1 MWRYVLLA
9 VSLLSFASYGPA
21 MFTQKLA
28 ETRSADSPAA
38 AAKAETGEDLSGR
51 KVRIKADAKGHF
63 VTQARLNNRS
73 VDVLVDTGATRIA
86 INRSTAKRIGI
97 ELAEKDFVRKVQTA
111 NGDTMAALA
120 VIDTIQIGSV
130 KVNNVDAMVL
140 KDQDLSGTLLGMSF
154 LGRLKRFEFE
164 KGSLLLSQ

>member
-9 VSLLSFASYGPA
+9 ISLLSFASYGPA

-28 ETRSADSPAA
+28 ETRSAESPPS

-63 VTQARLNNRS
+63 VASARLNNRS
-73 VDVLVDTGATRIA
+73 IDVLVDTGATRIA
-86 INRSTAKRIGI
+86 INRTTAKRIGI
-97 ELAEKDFVRKVQTA
+97 MLDEKDFVQKVQTA
-111 NGDTMAALA
+111 NGDTTAALA
-120 VIDTIQIGSV
+120 VIETIQIGTV

-140 KDQDLSGTLLGMSF
+140 KDRDHSGTTLLGSET
-154 LGRLKRFEFE
+154 K
-164 KGSLLLSQ
+164 